1 MGINPLLRVH
11 DKTEEEWNVKLVILS
26 LITGAAVGIIF
37 ALFKLPIPAPPAL
50 SGIAGI
56 VGIYIGYQL
65 YQWALSHFIR

>member
-1 MGINPLLRVH
+1 M
-11 DKTEEEWNVKLVILS
+11 KLVMLS

-56 VGIYIGYQL
+56 IGIYIGYQL